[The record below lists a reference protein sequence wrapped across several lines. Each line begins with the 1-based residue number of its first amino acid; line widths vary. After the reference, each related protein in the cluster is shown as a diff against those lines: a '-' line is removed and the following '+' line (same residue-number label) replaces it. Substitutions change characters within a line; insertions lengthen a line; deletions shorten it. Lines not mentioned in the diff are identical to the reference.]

1 MFFDFSSAFNTIQ
14 PALLTEKLT
23 LMGVDGGLV
32 EWITNYLSGRPQFV
46 RLQGSRSDVLV
57 SNTGVPQGTVLSP
70 FLFTLYTSDF
80 RYNSK
85 TCHLQ
90 KFSDDT
96 VVVSQIFGE
105 DTTEHDRAFLF
116 EVVLFLHC

>member
-1 MFFDFSSAFNTIQ
+1 M
-14 PALLTEKLT
+14 
-23 LMGVDGGLV
+23 V
-32 EWITNYLSGRPQFV
+32 EWMTNYLSGRPQLV
-46 RLQGSRSDVLV
+46 RLKGGRSDVLV
-57 SNTGVPQGTVLSP
+57 SNTGAPQGTVLSP

-105 DTTEHDRAFLF
+105 DTTEHDM
-116 EVVLFLHC
+116 VVNGFVQWSEGSHL